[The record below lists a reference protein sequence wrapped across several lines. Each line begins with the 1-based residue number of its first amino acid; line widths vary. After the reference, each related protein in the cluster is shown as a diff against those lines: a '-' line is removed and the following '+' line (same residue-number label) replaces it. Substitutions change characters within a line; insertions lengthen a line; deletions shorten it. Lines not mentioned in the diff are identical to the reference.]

1 MERPG
6 VVTPRS
12 GDVAVLGAAA
22 LGGLLFGP
30 VFGLL
35 PLLVPIGAVVLVT
48 FGVTELGRRRP
59 GLIPW
64 RPVFAVVAGLLAV
77 VETVLPATTA
87 AGIPT
92 GESVAVLA
100 EGAVHGWQLTLQS
113 TWPARPEPRLL
124 AFVPLAVLLA
134 AVLGIEVL
142 HRLRRPLLA
151 LVPGLLVLVLSQAY
165 VAVTGVAAVATGL
178 GYAAI
183 AGLALAGGGGAGWPR
198 LLKLSLPAVVLG
210 VAGALA
216 LTVADP
222 LAKPAYSLKDDESVP
237 LTEDAVVSPLSEV
250 AYRSKNPAPQ
260 VFRHTGDTPASNRWP
275 LAVLDGFDGSNWFPG
290 GGFRRMGAEIAP
302 GSDIE
307 VPVTR
312 RQAAIEVTGS
322 PGPWLPG
329 QASPASVTGIDVLV
343 DEARG
348 TLVAGRP
355 VPSIRYTLAWWEPEV
370 GAAALLGAGMA
381 RGPHG
386 GLGGLGTVP
395 PAIDELADRVLPTLR
410 PSFQTAVALERH
422 LAENYRLATG
432 DDLPTGHGWPQLSRF
447 LLEDKRGTSEQ
458 FAAAYVVLA
467 RLKGIPARLVVG
479 YRVPERAEAEGVRVV
494 RNADILAWPEVAVDK
509 VGWIPLD
516 PAGAAKQSGTGSA
529 SGIAAAVAE
538 VRTQLPPEQKL
549 QNPELP
555 PGESEEDEPEA
566 GAEWGT
572 AAIVVAIGLAGL
584 VVLWGAGV
592 PAVTGVRAWRRRR
605 RLGRAGVIAAWAEA
619 RDRLRAHGVP
629 VTAGMTVRDL
639 ATSAAVF
646 GQQST
651 VDGLG
656 ALARSVDAALWSGA
670 APDVAG
676 EAWASVAEVRTGLKR
691 RPWRARLRAAVDGRV
706 LFPPRGG

>member
-1 MERPG
+1 M
-6 VVTPRS
+6 TARS
-12 GDVAVLGAAA
+12 GDVAVFTAAS
-22 LGGLLFGP
+22 LGGLLFAP

-35 PLLVPIGAVVLVT
+35 PLLVPIGAMVLVT
-48 FGVTELGRRRP
+48 YGVTELGRRIPR
-59 GLIPW
+59 LIPW
-64 RPVFAVVAGLLAV
+64 RPVIAVVAGLLAV
-77 VETVLPATTA
+77 VETALPGTTV

-124 AFVPLAVLLA
+124 AFVPLAVLVA
-134 AVLGIEVL
+134 AVLGIEIL

-183 AGLALAGGGGAGWPR
+183 AGLALAGGGSIAWPR
-198 LLKLSLPAVVLG
+198 LLKLIMPAVVLG
-210 VAGALA
+210 TVGALA
-216 LTVADP
+216 LTVTDP
-222 LAKPAYSLKDDESVP
+222 LANPAYSLKDDQPVP
-237 LTEDAVVSPLSEV
+237 LTEDSVVSPLSEV

-260 VFRHTGDTPASNRWP
+260 VFRYTGDTPAARRWP

-290 GGFRRMGAEIAP
+290 GGFRRMGAEITP
-302 GSDIE
+302 GPGIE

-312 RQAAIEVTGS
+312 RQAAIELTGTS
-322 PGPWLPG
+322 GPWLPG
-329 QASPASVTGIDVLV
+329 QPSPASVTGIDALV

-355 VPSIRYTLAWWEPEV
+355 MPSIHYTLAWWEPEV
-370 GAAALLGAGMA
+370 GADVLRGAGMA
-381 RGPHG
+381 AGLQG
-386 GLGGLGTVP
+386 GLGGLATVP
-395 PAIDELADRVLPTLR
+395 PAIDELADRVLPELR

-422 LAENYRLATG
+422 LAENYRQATG

-447 LLEDKRGTSEQ
+447 LLADKRGTSEQ

-479 YRVPERAEAEGVRVV
+479 YRAPERAEAEGARVV

-509 VGWIPLD
+509 VGWVPLD
-516 PAGAAKQSGTGSA
+516 PAGAAKQSGSGSA
-529 SGIAAAVAE
+529 SGITAAVAE
-538 VRTQLPPEQKL
+538 VRTQLPPERNL
-549 QNPELP
+549 RNPELP
-555 PGESEEDEPEA
+555 PGESEEDEPVD
-566 GAEWGT
+566 GT
-572 AAIVVAIGLAGL
+572 DWAAIAIVTGIGLGGFL
-584 VVLWGAGV
+584 VLWGAGV
-592 PAVTGVRAWRRRR
+592 PAVTGFRAWRRRR
-605 RLGRAGVIAAWAEA
+605 RNGKAGVIAAWAEA

-639 ATSAAVF
+639 AASAAAF
-646 GQQST
+646 GQKSI
-651 VDGLG
+651 VDGLD

-670 APDVAG
+670 APDVAD
-676 EAWASVAEVRTGLKR
+676 EAWASVSTVRKGLGR
-691 RPWRARLRAAVDGRV
+691 RPWRARLRAAVHAGI
-706 LFPPRGG
+706 LFPPRGD